1 MSISHQALRR
11 LLDEAFD
18 EYEYRRSLGLADPA
32 ARERAIEAAL
42 SAAHSVMA
50 TSEAVPERQL
60 ELPFAWRAS
69 SAAPPQAHSGPPNWR
84 SLALMRGKEDV
95 A

>member
-1 MSISHQALRR
+1 MSISHQGLRR
-11 LLDEAFD
+11 LLEEAFE

-42 SAAHSVMA
+42 SAAPSVVV
-50 TSEAVPERQL
+50 TSEAVPDRQL

-69 SAAPPQAHSGPPNWR
+69 RAAAPQARTGLPIWR
-84 SLALMRGKEDV
+84 IVSFAREKEGV
-95 A
+95 V

>member
-1 MSISHQALRR
+1 MSINHQALRR
-11 LLDEAFD
+11 LLEEAFD

-42 SAAHSVMA
+42 SAAQSIMA

-60 ELPFAWRAS
+60 ELPFAWRAG
-69 SAAPPQAHSGPPNWR
+69 SAAAPQARSGLPIWR
-84 SLALMRGKEDV
+84 ILAFARGKEGV
-95 A
+95 V